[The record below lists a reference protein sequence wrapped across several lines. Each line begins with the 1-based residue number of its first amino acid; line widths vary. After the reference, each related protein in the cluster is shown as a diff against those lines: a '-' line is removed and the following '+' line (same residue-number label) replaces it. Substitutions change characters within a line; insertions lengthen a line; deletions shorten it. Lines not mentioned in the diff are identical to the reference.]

1 MAANSAAMPPGPAG
15 LGEQQWA
22 LAKLLDLAAIGQ
34 LQITR
39 ATNIEFNNT
48 NQFWEVKNPKERVLY
63 FSRSRNAC
71 LDWEQHNL

>member
-1 MAANSAAMPPGPAG
+1 MNTAVLTFSPGGTASC
-15 LGEQQWA
+15 LYTE
-22 LAKLLDLAAIGQ
+22 LLDLAAIGQ